1 MPFTG
6 PYLSFLQN
14 HTIAVPNALSRDCTF
29 SLALYKAPRLK
40 ITTRTPALERWLV
53 TTSSRRCLFA
63 LLHIIMLCYHVPLL
77 GGIKSPRRILPVC
90 CWLLRPTSPVVV
102 ADNANL
108 SSVGRSLPHNNP
120 AEPAKGGLIMARKI
134 IPIIIVGVLVQ
145 QNNCSRDT

>member
-6 PYLSFLQN
+6 PHLSFLQN

-63 LLHIIMLCYHVPLL
+63 LLHIIMLCSHVPLL

-108 SSVGRSLPHNNP
+108 SARSVAPP
-120 AEPAKGGLIMARKI
+120 
-134 IPIIIVGVLVQ
+134 Q
-145 QNNCSRDT
+145 QSSGASKKWPYHGP